1 MRTRSSAPAGGGG
14 DAAAG
19 TSAAAAA
26 GARRRALLGAAAT
39 LAWMAASAAV
49 IMANKTLYSAGYDFP
64 LAVTAA
70 GQLTSAAG
78 GVALAAATRAPL
90 RRASWALARENAPIV
105 GMTAATMFF
114 GNAAYLHLSVA
125 FIQILKARGRER
137 ERGGARPAHPAA
149 APPPPHASCLQST
162 RACITAAALLNPA
175 KKPQALTPGITLAL
189 ALAAGVEAPSAPLA
203 AAIAAIGGGTA
214 GALAVE
220 AGAPAFSG
228 LGVALFVASSATE
241 AARAVL
247 AQVLMA
253 RKRRGGGGGQS
264 ALDVLVHVGWMSG
277 ALLAAAA
284 GVAEGR
290 GLAARGAGLLAARP
304 GAFAWAA
311 GCSLATNLSSFLA
324 IGLTSSLTFKVAGCV
339 KNLAVVWWSVVAHG
353 ETVAGLQMAC
363 YALSAAGFLAYARV
377 KQLAAAVPPAA
388 AAAARTVAKKAA

>member
-1 MRTRSSAPAGGGG
+1 
-14 DAAAG
+14 
-19 TSAAAAA
+19 
-26 GARRRALLGAAAT
+26 
-39 LAWMAASAAV
+39 MAASAGV
-49 IMANKTLYSAGYDFP
+49 IMANKRLYSLGYDFP

-78 GVALAAATRAPL
+78 GAALAAATRAPL

-105 GMTAATMFF
+105 GVTAATMFF

-125 FIQILKARGRER
+125 FIQILK
-137 ERGGARPAHPAA
+137 
-149 APPPPHASCLQST
+149 
-162 RACITAAALLNPA
+162 
-175 KKPQALTPGITLAL
+175 ALTPGITLAL

-203 AAIAAIGGGTA
+203 AAIAAIVGGTA
-214 GALAVE
+214 GALVVE
-220 AGAPAFSG
+220 SGAPAFSA

-247 AQVLMA
+247 AQVLMT
-253 RKRRGGGGGQS
+253 RKRRGGGGGGGGGQS

-311 GCSLATNLSSFLA
+311 GCSLATNLASFLA
-324 IGLTSSLTFKVAGCV
+324 ISFTSSLTFKVAGCV
-339 KNLAVVWWSVVAHG
+339 KNLAVVWWAVVAHG
-353 ETVAGLQMAC
+353 EAIAGLQMAC
-363 YALSAAGFLAYARV
+363 YALSAAGFLAYARL
-377 KQLAAAVPPAA
+377 KQLAAGAAAHPPAA
-388 AAAARTVAKKAA
+388 AAKKAV